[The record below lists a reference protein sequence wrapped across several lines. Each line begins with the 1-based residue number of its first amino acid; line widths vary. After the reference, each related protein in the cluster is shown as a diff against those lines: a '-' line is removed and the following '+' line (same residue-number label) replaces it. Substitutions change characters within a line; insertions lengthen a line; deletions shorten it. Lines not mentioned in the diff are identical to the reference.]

1 MLSTIPASAI
11 VTVNPG
17 VISAGGDALSLNGL
31 MLTTSVRPPIGE
43 VLSIPTLAGVIDY
56 FGADS
61 LEANIAAVYFAG
73 FDNSQIKP
81 NNLLFAQYPESA
93 VAGWVR
99 GGNVGG
105 YTLTQLQALSGV
117 LTMNIDGT
125 PYTSSAI
132 DLSAATSF
140 TNAAQR
146 INRALGV
153 TGETAATFT
162 GSIAGTVL
170 TVSATGSGLIEVGQV
185 LSGTGITAGTY
196 ITGLGTGLGG
206 LGTYTVSDS
215 QSASS
220 TAITAKTPVVTYD
233 NIATAFLVTSP
244 TTGVDAD
251 VGFATGTIS
260 AGLKL
265 TEATGAIDSGGAA
278 ATTPAAFMNSI
289 VTLSQDWAS
298 FTTLFEPSKDD
309 KEAFAGWNA
318 TQNNRWLY
326 AMWETS
332 AAAATADPSSTAGA
346 TIVADEDSGTAMI
359 WQPEDYYTQAFVMG
373 AIASIDFTQT
383 EGRANLAFR
392 QQSGLTPGV
401 RDQTTAAQ
409 LIANG
414 YSYYGAYATATTGDN
429 FFYPGQVVGPFA
441 WIDTYVN
448 QIWLN
453 TELQAA
459 LLQLLL
465 NVRSVPYN
473 DAGYNLIRQACADPI
488 NAALNFGAIREGVPL
503 SASQAAQVNA
513 AAGIKIDGVLA
524 TAGWYLQV
532 KPATAPQRAARSSPP
547 MTLWYMDGQS
557 VQSVNLASIVIQ

>member
-1 MLSTIPASAI
+1 MLATIPASAI

-43 VLSIPTLAGVIDY
+43 VLSLPTLQGVIDY

-61 LEANIAAVYFAG
+61 LEANIAAIYFAG
-73 FDNSQIKP
+73 FDSSQIKP
-81 NNLLFAQYPESA
+81 NGILFAQYPSAA

-105 YTLTQLQALSGV
+105 YSLAQLQALSGV
-117 LTMNIDGT
+117 LTMSIDGT

-153 TGETAATFT
+153 TGAAAATFT
-162 GSIAGTVL
+162 GSIAGTTL
-170 TVSATGSGLIEVGQV
+170 TVSATGTGLIEIGQV
-185 LSGTGITAGTY
+185 ISGSGITAGTY
-196 ITGLGTGLGG
+196 ITALGTGVGG
-206 LGTYTVSDS
+206 LGTYVVSDS
-215 QSASS
+215 QSAGS

-233 NIATAFLVTSP
+233 NISTSFLVTSP
-244 TTGVDAD
+244 TTGASSVA
-251 VGFATGTIS
+251 GFGTGTIS

-265 TEATGAIDSGGAA
+265 TEATGAYDSAGSAA
-278 ATTPAAFMNSI
+278 ATPSAFMNVV

-298 FTTLFEPSKDD
+298 FTTLFEPVKAD
-309 KEAFAGWNA
+309 KEAFAAWNA

-332 AAAATADPSSTAGA
+332 VAATTADPSSTAGA
-346 TIVADEDSGTAMI
+346 TIVDVGDSGTAML
-359 WQPEDYYTQAFVMG
+359 WQPEDDYLHAFVMG

-383 EGRANLAFR
+383 NGRANLAFR
-392 QQSGLTPGV
+392 TQSGLTPGV
-401 RDQTTAAQ
+401 RDQSTAEQ
-409 LIANG
+409 LITNG
-414 YSYYGAYATATTGDN
+414 YSFYGSYATATTGFN
-429 FFYPGQVVGPFA
+429 FLYPGQVVGPFA
-441 WIDTYVN
+441 WIDTYIN

-473 DAGYNLIRQACADPI
+473 DQGYNLIRQACADPI
-488 NAALNFGAIREGVPL
+488 NAGLNFGAIRPGVPL

-513 AAGIKIDGVLA
+513 AAGLKIDGILS

-532 KPATAPQRAARSSPP
+532 KPATAQQRAARASPP
-547 MTLWYMDGQS
+547 MTLWYCDGQS
-557 VQSVNLASIVIQ
+557 VQNVNLGSIVVQ